1 MARRTF
7 GATWWGAAW
16 LDALENRALADP
28 NRLPRGRTYARQDR
42 VVDLE
47 LSPGLIQAR
56 VWGTDRY
63 ATQLSVRVLTDAEWD
78 TVLETVMSQAANAAA
93 LLSGEVPKAIGDLV
107 LPDKGD
113 LGPDCSCPDGAEPCK
128 HAAALCYVV
137 ADLLDE
143 DPFALLTLRGRGRDE
158 VLGEIRQRRAEA
170 LGGEVGAPSDLPRGP
185 DPGIAASAAFKR
197 TDHESVASRPA
208 PRVPAESYRLGA
220 VAPADSGIE
229 PAALE
234 SLITDAADRAWRMLG
249 SGASSGLNAS
259 AGDDVV
265 RRAARVNDAERA
277 AIAETTGLDERELAS
292 AAAAWRVGGRA
303 SYRVSR
309 GRWRPTAR
317 EMQPGVDALAG
328 EASGADAKVRANSVS
343 AGAIQLRLDESDR
356 NWWRFASDD
365 TLGWVLVAGPATEP
379 ADLLD

>member
-16 LDALENRALADP
+16 LDALERRALVDP

-47 LSPGLIQAR
+47 LSPGLVQAR

-63 ATQLSVRVLTDAEWD
+63 ATQLSVRVLSDAEWD

-93 LLSGEVPKAIGDLV
+93 LLSGEVPNAIGDLV

-113 LGPDCSCPDGAEPCK
+113 LGPDCSCPDSAEPCK
-128 HAAALCYVV
+128 HAAALCYIV

-158 VLGEIRQRRAEA
+158 VLAEIRRRRAEA
-170 LGGEVGAPSDLPRGP
+170 LGGEVEAPSDLPRGP

-197 TDHESVASRPA
+197 TDHEPA
-208 PRVPAESYRLGA
+208 PSRSAPRLPASTYRLGS
-220 VAPADSGIE
+220 VAPADSGID
-229 PAALE
+229 ANDLE
-234 SLITDAADRAWRMLG
+234 SLVTDAAERAWQMLA
-249 SGASSGLNAS
+249 SGAPSGLQAS
-259 AGDDVV
+259 PGDDVV
-265 RRAARVNDAERA
+265 RRAARVTDDERSGIVEA
-277 AIAETTGLDERELAS
+277 TGLDAGELAA

-303 SYRVSR
+303 GYRVSR
-309 GRWRPTAR
+309 GRWKPTSQQ
-317 EMQPGVDALAG
+317 MQPAVDALG
-328 EASGADAKVRANSVS
+328 ESAKVRANTAA
-343 AGAIQLRLDESDR
+343 AGTVQLRLGEADGC
-356 NWWRFASDD
+356 WWRFATDD
-365 TLGWVLVAGPATEP
+365 TLGWVLVAGPATDP